1 MESIQAAAVA
11 CIFPDLAFYNDVPLG
26 VDGSFYPFGTTP
38 MVYDKFYIGSQTAF
52 SKKKSLVHINFDLAP
67 LERLTDNPTVPQLSW
82 EYWNGKGWTRL
93 ETFAYGLKANGGEFR
108 FESSGSVSFACPVDL
123 EKTEVN
129 GKENYWIRVR
139 LIGGNYGTASYTP
152 NGKMSV
158 NSIKAP
164 KILKI
169 SINVNIDQDHFYPL
183 EYCITKNNLNTL
195 SVDLSKPFQPFQV
208 LDSQIKHC
216 F

>member
-1 MESIQAAAVA
+1 MEKVG
-11 CIFPDLAFYNDVPLG
+11 PDF
-26 VDGSFYPFGTTP
+26 
-38 MVYDKFYIGSQTAF
+38 
-52 SKKKSLVHINFDLAP
+52 
-67 LERLTDNPTVPQLSW
+67 
-82 EYWNGKGWTRL
+82 
-93 ETFAYGLKANGGEFR
+93 ETFAYGLKANRGELR

-208 LDSQIKHC
+208 LDSQESIIC
-216 F
+216 PDLTSPSPMAELVFSSL